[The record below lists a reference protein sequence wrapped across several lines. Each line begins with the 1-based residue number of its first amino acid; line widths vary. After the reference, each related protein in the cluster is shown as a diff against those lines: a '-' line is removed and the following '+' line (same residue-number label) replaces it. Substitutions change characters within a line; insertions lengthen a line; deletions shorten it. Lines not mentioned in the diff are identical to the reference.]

1 MSVLSPCISV
11 CLHDPVTDYCYG
23 CGRTRAEIQIWKS
36 PQTDQEWKAKNLEV
50 IKARLSGFQ
59 HEAFERSYAYKK
71 KHGVSPIKELKL
83 KGEYK

>member
-11 CLHDPVTDYCYG
+11 CLHDPATDYCYG
-23 CGRTRAEIQIWKS
+23 CGRTHLEIQTWKS
-36 PQTDQEWKAKNLEV
+36 PQTDQEWKAKNLEE
-50 IKARLSGFQ
+50 IKARLSGYQ

>member
-23 CGRTRAEIQIWKS
+23 CGRTHAEIQTWKS
-36 PQTDQEWKAKNLEV
+36 PQTNQEWKAKNLEE

-59 HEAFERSYAYKK
+59 HEAFERSYTYKK